1 MDLYSGEYNVKLA
14 APGRNRRPS
23 AEQTSAC
30 HIRCD
35 DSTKDGLG
43 LCARCHEPGHAT
55 RDCREFQ
62 VSCSCKCKMEI

>member
-1 MDLYSGEYNVKLA
+1 MDLYSGEYNVKMGGVGSGG
-14 APGRNRRPS
+14 GRKKERRPS

-35 DSTKDGLG
+35 DSTKGGLG

-55 RDCREFQ
+55 RDCKEFQ
-62 VSCSCKCKMEI
+62 VS

>member
-1 MDLYSGEYNVKLA
+1 MDLYSGEYKVKMA
-14 APGRNRRPS
+14 APGPGAAAGRKRRPS

-55 RDCREFQ
+55 PDCGEFQ
-62 VSCSCKCKMEI
+62 VS